1 MQPFLPRKHI
11 PISVLLAAA
20 VVLGLFTT
28 RDYGESWD
36 EADIYRYSQY
46 ATQAYRFF
54 LHPADLPAF
63 DTNLNLYGPAYYV
76 VAGLIANGLMAIHPA
91 WSLIN
96 AWHFTYFLTFLAG
109 ALVLYLLCTRWMSEL
124 AAFGAALLF
133 MTQPLLWGH
142 AFINPKDIPFM
153 AIFTAAIYS
162 GFKMVDGQRASPWI
176 NLRLVT
182 AAILLGLTVSFRVVG
197 PLAGLIVLGYAV
209 HRLGRRVLAPAAVYL
224 GIAAV
229 TTYLAWPY
237 LWSAPVAGYMTSLQ
251 TMTEFPFVSNILFNG
266 RIYKADQ
273 LPGTY
278 FPTFL
283 GIQLTETAVILVCG
297 GIAVSATLF
306 IRKRLTGPFTLFLV
320 WFVLPAA
327 LIIAA
332 RVPLYDNAR
341 QLYFLLP
348 PLFVLAGLCFE
359 SLFAMWP
366 RPAIRAAI
374 LFLAALPGILLA
386 IRLHPYE
393 YVYYNSLVGG
403 TGGAYRRF
411 ETDYWGTS
419 LKEVA
424 EYLDSSAPQGSS
436 VLVFGPDQI
445 LKQYLR
451 PDIRIAV
458 PPESPPAAH
467 DFVAMQT
474 RANIDERHCS
484 DTETIY
490 SVGRRGAVFSVLKR
504 IPIGVAC
511 N

>member
-1 MQPFLPRKHI
+1 MQAILPRKHL
-11 PISVLLAAA
+11 PITVLLAAA
-20 VVLGLFTT
+20 LVLGVFTAG
-28 RDYGESWD
+28 DYGESWD
-36 EADIYRYSQY
+36 EADIYRYSEY

-76 VAGLIANGLMAIHPA
+76 AAGLIANGFMALHPA
-91 WSLIN
+91 WSQIN

-109 ALVLYLLCTRWMSEL
+109 ALALYLLCTRWMSEL
-124 AAFGAALLF
+124 AALGAALLF
-133 MTQPLLWGH
+133 LSQPLLWGH

-153 AIFTAAIYS
+153 TIFTAAVYS
-162 GFKMVDGQRASPWI
+162 GFKMVDGRQASPLI
-176 NLRLVT
+176 SPRLLV
-182 AAILLGLTVSFRVVG
+182 AAVLLGLTVSFRVVG
-197 PLAGLIVLGYAV
+197 PLAGLIVLGYAA
-209 HRLGRRVLAPAAVYL
+209 HRLGRRVIAPAAVYL
-224 GIAAV
+224 GIAAI

-237 LWSAPVAGYMTSLQ
+237 LWGAPVAGYITSLQ

-266 RIYKADQ
+266 RIYKADE
-273 LPGTY
+273 LPGMY

-283 GIQLTETAVILVCG
+283 GIQLTETALILICG
-297 GIAVSATLF
+297 GIALSARLF
-306 IRKRLTGPFTLFLV
+306 VRSRLAGPLTLFLV
-320 WFVLPAA
+320 WFVSPAA

-348 PLFVLAGLCFE
+348 PLFVLAGLCLDG
-359 SLFAMWP
+359 LFALLT
-366 RPAIRAAI
+366 RPAIQAGI
-374 LFLAALPGILLA
+374 LFIAALPGILLA

-411 ETDYWGTS
+411 ETDYWGIS
-419 LKEVA
+419 FREVA
-424 EYLDSSAPQGSS
+424 EYLNSSAPQGSS

-451 PDIRIAV
+451 PDIGIEV

-474 RANIDERHCS
+474 RANIDERHCG
-484 DTETIY
+484 DTETVY
-490 SVGRRGAVFSVLKR
+490 SVGRRGAIFSFLKR
-504 IPIGVAC
+504 IPIGVGC